1 MRILDQIDE
10 FLDNQKESEAKLF
23 FFLPILL
30 FGFLSYYFIYQPI
43 TDKHLTAS
51 LKKNK
56 ELHNNI
62 NKFNN
67 QVNSY
72 MSGNLRLKRE
82 ISNLKQELQRLKNN
96 KVTYDKLINKLKFSK
111 FNLVGWAEF
120 YNNIPILA
128 KKHHIYIY
136 QLDNIMYNINNTN
149 KKNIDKLTQKKMT
162 ITISANGNFINFVKF
177 MMEFEKLKAFIR
189 ITTIDITANNLKLTI
204 DIYGTKL

>member
-30 FGFLSYYFIYQPI
+30 FGFLSWYILYPI
-43 TDKHLTAS
+43 TDSNLKNS
-51 LKKNK
+51 LN
-56 ELHNNI
+56 ENNQLHANI
-62 NKFNN
+62 NNFNN

-82 ISNLKQELQRLKNN
+82 ISNVKQELQRLKNN
-96 KVTYDKLINKLKFSK
+96 KVNYDKLINKLKFSK
-111 FNLVGWAEF
+111 FNLVEWAEF

-136 QLDNIMYNINNTN
+136 QLDNVMYNINNTN

-189 ITTIDITANNLKLTI
+189 ITTIDMTANNLKLTI

>member
-1 MRILDQIDE
+1 MNILDQIDE

-30 FGFLSYYFIYQPI
+30 FGFLSWYILYPI
-43 TDKHLTAS
+43 TDSNLKNS
-51 LKKNK
+51 LN
-56 ELHNNI
+56 ENNQLHANI
-62 NKFNN
+62 NNFNN

-82 ISNLKQELQRLKNN
+82 ISNVKQELQRLKNN
-96 KVTYDKLINKLKFSK
+96 KVNYDKLINKLKFSK
-111 FNLVGWAEF
+111 FNLVEWAEF

-136 QLDNIMYNINNTN
+136 QLDNVMYYINNTN
-149 KKNIDKLTQKKMT
+149 KMT

-189 ITTIDITANNLKLTI
+189 ITTIDMTANNLKLTI